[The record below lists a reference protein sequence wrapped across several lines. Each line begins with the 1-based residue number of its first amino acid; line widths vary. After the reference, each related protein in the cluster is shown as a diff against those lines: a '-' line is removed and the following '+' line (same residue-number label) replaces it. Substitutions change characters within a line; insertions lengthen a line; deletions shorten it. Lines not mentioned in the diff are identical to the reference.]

1 MSASTKALHY
11 SSAAFPN
18 PLDYDPVRWMQ
29 SKNDQLLAMKGSYMP
44 FGQGARVCLGIP
56 FALVQMK
63 LLIAFL
69 LLEFEFHEDKTSVTD
84 MWSMRQLGTQSAL
97 PKGLRC
103 DLDVQLVNG
112 PIKREE
118 KS

>member
-1 MSASTKALHY
+1 
-11 SSAAFPN
+11 
-18 PLDYDPVRWMQ
+18 MQ
-29 SKNDQLLAMKGSYMP
+29 AETDQLLAMKGFYMP

-69 LLEFEFHEDKTSVTD
+69 LLEFDFHEDKASATD
-84 MWSMRQLGTQSAL
+84 VWSMRQLGTQSAL
-97 PKGLRC
+97 PQGLRC
-103 DLDVQLVNG
+103 DLFVRLVNG
-112 PIKREE
+112 RSKREE